1 MNSQSEL
8 HKRDISIEILRII
21 GCFLVIWA
29 HIQLQIVENGQI
41 YRGRLLFSSIIGDDV
56 PIFMLITGFYIFRRK
71 TSNILIEYKNK
82 ILTFIKKIWVPSV
95 ILIIMTCILTPF
107 LDKMVSWNDIRT
119 WGELIEWN
127 VVTDFI
133 LKNLE

>member
-41 YRGRLLFSSIIGDDV
+41 YRGRLLFSSIYH
-56 PIFMLITGFYIFRRK
+56 FQ
-71 TSNILIEYKNK
+71 
-82 ILTFIKKIWVPSV
+82 
-95 ILIIMTCILTPF
+95 
-107 LDKMVSWNDIRT
+107 
-119 WGELIEWN
+119 
-127 VVTDFI
+127 
-133 LKNLE
+133 